1 MARLE
6 ESGRDVNGDGDSK
19 YKRLTVV
26 DLFCGAGGFSEGFR
40 QQGFD
45 IVYAADNWAPAVET
59 FRTNHPNARVVK
71 VDLMHLSA
79 EDVPKAD
86 VLVGGPPCTEFSG
99 SNSGRNRDI
108 ESGMALV
115 MRFLYFVH
123 SLRPRWWIME
133 NVPKLLDI
141 LPRRIPYKTL
151 GTDQSGC
158 FEIPRMSVFNAA
170 DFGAPQRRLRL
181 FSGLYPDPVQT
192 HAEVPT
198 SSLEGMV
205 YTRWIS
211 MGQIL
216 EAFPNPLGLPSA
228 EKLVRDPLYGLSLSE
243 NSLEDHFGRSCL
255 LTREEAERNRRQKTE
270 HRYYGTMEFPD
281 DLAKPA
287 RTVMATQIKSS
298 REEMVIP
305 VQHNGTNAYR
315 RLTVRENASLQCYP
329 LGYRFSGNSLQA
341 KYKLVGNSVPARLSA
356 AVARAIR
363 YKCRNQV
370 SDLASGMSFF
380 W

>member
-1 MARLE
+1 VARLE
-6 ESGRDVNGDGDSK
+6 ESGRGVKGDGASPSR
-19 YKRLTVV
+19 RLTVV

-45 IVYAADNWAPAVET
+45 IIYAADNWAQAVET
-59 FRTNHPNARVVK
+59 FRANHPNARVVK

-79 EDVPKAD
+79 EEVPRAD
-86 VLVGGPPCTEFSG
+86 VLIGGPPCTEFSG

-123 SLRPRWWIME
+123 SLRPRWWVME
-133 NVPKLLDI
+133 NVPRLLDI
-141 LPRRIPYKTL
+141 LPRRVSYKDL
-151 GTDQSGC
+151 GIGQSGF

-198 SSLEGMV
+198 SSLEGIV
-205 YTRWIS
+205 YTQWIS

-216 EAFPNPLGLPSA
+216 EGFPNPLGLPSA
-228 EKLVRDPLYGLSLSE
+228 EKLVRDPLYRLALSE
-243 NSLEDHFGRSCL
+243 NSLQDHFDRSCL
-255 LTREEAERNRRQKTE
+255 LTREEAERNRLQKTE
-270 HRYYGTMEFPD
+270 HRYYGTMGFPD
-281 DLAKPA
+281 DLTKPA

-305 VQHNGTNAYR
+305 VQHNGANAYR

-329 LGYRFSGNSLQA
+329 LGYRFSGNSLQT
-341 KYKLVGNSVPARLSA
+341 KYKLVGNSVPVRLSA
-356 AVARAIR
+356 AVARAIQ
-363 YKCRNQV
+363 NQCGNHA
-370 SDLASGMSFF
+370 SDIASG
-380 W
+380 